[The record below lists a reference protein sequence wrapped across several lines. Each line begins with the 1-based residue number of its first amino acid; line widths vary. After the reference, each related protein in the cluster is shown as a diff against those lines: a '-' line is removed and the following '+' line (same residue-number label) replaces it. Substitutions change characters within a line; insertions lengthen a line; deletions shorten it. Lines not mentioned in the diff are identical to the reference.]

1 MNTLFYGDCLTIM
14 REKMQAESVDLVYL
28 DPPFNSKR
36 DYNAIYKDE
45 TGRPLPDQVEA
56 FTDTWTLDA
65 ERMKV
70 ISDLQILLSEH
81 RINGESA
88 NFLAM
93 FLKGLSYTQSDMA
106 AYLSYMTERL
116 VWIRSMLKPNGSIYL
131 HCDPSASHYLKIVM
145 DVIFGNRGY
154 RNEITWRRLV
164 GGKSDAGQYGRSS
177 DRLLF
182 YTMSN
187 DFVFNPPRLSKH
199 NEKTITQW
207 YRNEDEHG
215 RYVSRP
221 LTAAGGTQGDS
232 GQPWR
237 GRTPTG
243 HWTVPRILQR
253 RYEQETGNKLEG
265 TVRERL
271 DILAENGFIDFSSSG
286 LPSWRRYLHEA
297 EFPRVHDLWIDE
309 EVKPLSRNAKER
321 LGYETQKPVTL
332 LERVINTS
340 SNPGDLVFDPFCGCA
355 TTIEAASRLGRRW
368 LGIDITIHAIKRVA
382 RRRLQ
387 ERLHLI
393 LGEDYTLDG
402 VPQNWEGALEL
413 WRQDPYQFQKWAVE
427 QVDGFV
433 TVKRTG
439 DEGIDGRIYFDM
451 HDENILQ
458 SMVLEVKGG
467 ENVGIAELRSLISVL
482 QYENVQMAGLILLNE
497 PSERQIRNFKKNMA
511 QAGHLSVGHQEYP
524 RVQMLTVQQILD
536 GSKFDLP
543 RPAGRTELPYD
554 NDLFSHSN

>member
-1 MNTLFYGDCLTIM
+1 
-14 REKMQAESVDLVYL
+14 
-28 DPPFNSKR
+28 
-36 DYNAIYKDE
+36 
-45 TGRPLPDQVEA
+45 
-56 FTDTWTLDA
+56 
-65 ERMKV
+65 
-70 ISDLQILLSEH
+70 
-81 RINGESA
+81 
-88 NFLAM
+88 
-93 FLKGLSYTQSDMA
+93 
-106 AYLSYMTERL
+106 
-116 VWIRSMLKPNGSIYL
+116 
-131 HCDPSASHYLKIVM
+131 
-145 DVIFGNRGY
+145 
-154 RNEITWRRLV
+154 
-164 GGKSDAGQYGRSS
+164 
-177 DRLLF
+177 
-182 YTMSN
+182 
-187 DFVFNPPRLSKH
+187 
-199 NEKTITQW
+199 
-207 YRNEDEHG
+207 
-215 RYVSRP
+215 
-221 LTAAGGTQGDS
+221 
-232 GQPWR
+232 
-237 GRTPTG
+237 
-243 HWTVPRILQR
+243 
-253 RYEQETGNKLEG
+253 
-265 TVRERL
+265 
-271 DILAENGFIDFSSSG
+271 
-286 LPSWRRYLHEA
+286 
-297 EFPRVHDLWIDE
+297 VHDLWIDE